1 MICYFSGTGNS
12 QRVAKQIAEQ
22 TKDTIVSI
30 NSSLRGKA
38 PVCLQS
44 ESPLVFVA
52 PVYAWRLPRV
62 VEQWILDTQFH
73 GCQQAYFVLTC
84 GDSAGNA
91 SHYVQRLCQKK
102 GFSFSGLAQVVMP
115 ENYIAMFPTPSK
127 EQADAILEASNPH
140 VASIAEHIHQGET
153 FPETKPSLLG
163 NLQSRLINPL
173 FYSFFVKD
181 TGFTVTDAC
190 IGCGKCDRKCPLG
203 NIAMQEQR
211 PVWKGNCTHC
221 MTCICACPT
230 EAIEYKAKTKGQA
243 RYYIMEED

>member
-30 NSSLRGKA
+30 NSSLRA
-38 PVCLQS
+38 RTTVCFQS
-44 ESPLVFVA
+44 ERPLVFVA

-62 VEQWILDTQFH
+62 VEQWIQDTQFH

-91 SHYVQRLCQKK
+91 SHYAKRLCQKK

-115 ENYIAMFPTPSK
+115 ENYIAMFPTPTK
-127 EQADAILEASNPH
+127 EQAEAILEAASPH
-140 VASIAEHIHQGET
+140 VASIAEHITQGKPL
-153 FPETKPSLLG
+153 PETRASLLG
-163 NLQSRLINPL
+163 TLQSRLINPL

-181 TGFTVTDAC
+181 TGFTLTNSC
-190 IGCGKCDRKCPLG
+190 IGCGQCNRKCPLG
-203 NIAMQEQR
+203 NIAMQEKR
-211 PVWKGNCTHC
+211 PVWKGTCTHC
-221 MTCICACPT
+221 MACICACPT
-230 EAIEYKAKTKGQA
+230 EAIEYKTKSKGQP